1 MSNFIDVQD
10 SFNHSMGNA
19 QALLMALSG
28 DDNFTHMERDHVA
41 RLLTLTLECLSQL
54 DKSFKELVADNDSHE
69 QD

>member
-19 QALLMALSG
+19 EALLMALSG

-41 RLLTLTLECLSQL
+41 RLLALTLESLSQL

>member
-1 MSNFIDVQD
+1 MSNFIDIQD

-41 RLLTLTLECLSQL
+41 SLLALALESLSQI
-54 DKSFKELVADNDSHE
+54 DKSFKELLSDNDSHE

>member
-1 MSNFIDVQD
+1 MSNFIDAQD

-41 RLLTLTLECLSQL
+41 SLLALALESLSQI
-54 DKSFKELVADNDSHE
+54 DKSFKELLSDNDSHE